1 MFWNSS
7 FLIFINRWNIQY
19 ICFDKNKY
27 FCVSIIISNFS
38 ALRKDGRAGPLVA
51 AKRGPQFTGGQD
63 RQGGQSRRGQR
74 DFGQDDSIGGED
86 GTAEY
91 NFAYEVNS
99 DEGAQFSQQ
108 EEASGGVIT
117 GEYRVNLPD
126 GRVQIVR

>member
-1 MFWNSS
+1 MWRYRPEIHHSWYLPIHEISNQFA
-7 FLIFINRWNIQY
+7 FLSN
-19 ICFDKNKY
+19 
-27 FCVSIIISNFS
+27 ISNFS
-38 ALRKDGRAGPLVA
+38 ALRKEARAGPLVA
-51 AKRGPQFTGGQD
+51 AKRGPQFTGAQD